1 MKWSDR
7 QLAIFDAY
15 ENTRKNIAIEA
26 TAGSSK
32 TTCIVECCRR
42 TPPNKKVLF
51 MAFNKSIAEELRER
65 LPSHI
70 DVNTFHSKGLR
81 VLLSNFRIKPKI
93 NENKCFVIG
102 KKILE
107 TKDMDVKQQIRY
119 LFEIQIIWNYIRVNL
134 ITDYEKEIPGICIEK
149 NIEFQER
156 MVGDMEQIRNAWHKE
171 MKKINSVKEINIDF
185 TDMLYFPYQLLDSE
199 DFPKYDVVVTDES
212 QDFSTIQKELSM
224 RYIKKSGRF
233 VTVGDSRQCIYGFQG
248 SSLVVRKGEFDEAEN
263 GDFILCRNNLPLATV
278 FLYLLE
284 MGKKATIK
292 GKEYG
297 DALVAL
303 VDKIKYI
310 EDLDAMCEKKISE
323 LKERGLTDIQ
333 AKNNPSYVA
342 FLEKCTILKILYKNW
357 GDMKKLEDNIKE
369 IYKDDTEGI
378 VLSTIHKSKGLEA
391 DRVFL
396 LNRSLIPSKY
406 ANTEEALYNEKCL
419 LFVAI
424 TRARKELVYCNV

>member
-119 LFEIQIIWNYIRVNL
+119 LFEIQIIFKCCNGYFWFKSVSACLYHALQPI
-134 ITDYEKEIPGICIEK
+134 GSFFC
-149 NIEFQER
+149 
-156 MVGDMEQIRNAWHKE
+156 VGHYLP
-171 MKKINSVKEINIDF
+171 S
-185 TDMLYFPYQLLDSE
+185 LH
-199 DFPKYDVVVTDES
+199 
-212 QDFSTIQKELSM
+212 FST
-224 RYIKKSGRF
+224 
-233 VTVGDSRQCIYGFQG
+233 
-248 SSLVVRKGEFDEAEN
+248 SSKF
-263 GDFILCRNNLPLATV
+263 
-278 FLYLLE
+278 
-284 MGKKATIK
+284 
-292 GKEYG
+292 
-297 DALVAL
+297 
-303 VDKIKYI
+303 
-310 EDLDAMCEKKISE
+310 
-323 LKERGLTDIQ
+323 
-333 AKNNPSYVA
+333 
-342 FLEKCTILKILYKNW
+342 
-357 GDMKKLEDNIKE
+357 
-369 IYKDDTEGI
+369 
-378 VLSTIHKSKGLEA
+378 
-391 DRVFL
+391 
-396 LNRSLIPSKY
+396 
-406 ANTEEALYNEKCL
+406 
-419 LFVAI
+419 
-424 TRARKELVYCNV
+424 

>member
-102 KKILE
+102 KKILD

-171 MKKINSVKEINIDF
+171 
-185 TDMLYFPYQLLDSE
+185 
-199 DFPKYDVVVTDES
+199 
-212 QDFSTIQKELSM
+212 
-224 RYIKKSGRF
+224 IKHISK
-233 VTVGDSRQCIYGFQG
+233 
-248 SSLVVRKGEFDEAEN
+248 
-263 GDFILCRNNLPLATV
+263 RN
-278 FLYLLE
+278 
-284 MGKKATIK
+284 
-292 GKEYG
+292 
-297 DALVAL
+297 
-303 VDKIKYI
+303 
-310 EDLDAMCEKKISE
+310 
-323 LKERGLTDIQ
+323 
-333 AKNNPSYVA
+333 
-342 FLEKCTILKILYKNW
+342 
-357 GDMKKLEDNIKE
+357 
-369 IYKDDTEGI
+369 
-378 VLSTIHKSKGLEA
+378 
-391 DRVFL
+391 
-396 LNRSLIPSKY
+396 
-406 ANTEEALYNEKCL
+406 
-419 LFVAI
+419 
-424 TRARKELVYCNV
+424 